1 MATTTPSKR
10 TTTARRG
17 TAAPAKQSKPA
28 AVRHL
33 SVAERVARGKAAR
46 TEVPRADHAKFEP
59 APGRADPVALLE
71 RQAKTRVPEL
81 VPIRYGRMLVSPFTF
96 YRGAALIMAN
106 DLAST
111 PRSGLTVQCC
121 GDAHLSNFGVFA
133 SPERR
138 LMFDVNDFDET
149 LPGPW
154 EWDVK
159 RLAVSMLIAARDNGF
174 RAKEQE
180 RIVLDTVGQYRT
192 AMAGF
197 AGMKALEVWYSHL
210 DVETVMQQYAS
221 QFKPKLVK
229 RTEKNLAKARTK
241 DSMTAF
247 SKLTEVVDGK
257 ARIIDQSPL
266 IVPIEELAQGRERD
280 EMFEALRQL
289 LRGYLDSL
297 GFDRQ
302 VLLKEFELTDF
313 ARKVV
318 GVGSVGTRAYI
329 ALLIGRDGQDP
340 LFLQMKEAEA
350 SVLEEF
356 LGPSEF
362 SNHGERVVV
371 GQRLMQ
377 ATSDIFLGW
386 LHIDSGLDGK
396 PRDFYGR
403 QLKDWKGSAE
413 IEQMVPEGF
422 GHVRQ
427 AVWLDARS
435 CACAERRPDRDR
447 SVPRQRRQLRP
458 CNRRVLKS
466 VRRTKRQRLS
476 GTRRGSQIRQDHRQD
491 GPLTDPRPGR
501 TRPDCGRAR
510 AGRREDPRAAP
521 DAWIAALAMKPVYRH
536 AVRRPA
542 AHRSRRGSGARS
554 CGVSGG
560 WR

>member
-1 MATTTPSKR
+1 M
-10 TTTARRG
+10 
-17 TAAPAKQSKPA
+17 
-28 AVRHL
+28 
-33 SVAERVARGKAAR
+33 
-46 TEVPRADHAKFEP
+46 PRADHAKFEP
-59 APGRADPVALLE
+59 PASRADPVALLE

-111 PRSGLTVQCC
+111 PRSGLNVQCC

-192 AMAGF
+192 AMANF
-197 AGMKALEVWYSHL
+197 AGMKNLEVWYSHL
-210 DVETVMQQYAS
+210 DVESAIQEYGS
-221 QFKPKLVK
+221 QFKPKMVK
-229 RTEKNLAKARTK
+229 RTEKNVAKARTK

-257 ARIIDQSPL
+257 ARIVDQSPL
-266 IVPIEELAQGRERD
+266 IVPIAQLVQGRERD
-280 EMFEALRQL
+280 EMFEELRQL
-289 LRGYLDSL
+289 LRGYRETLE
-297 GFDRQ
+297 FDRR
-302 VLLKEFELTDF
+302 VLLEEFELIDF

-329 ALLIGRDGQDP
+329 ALLLGRDGQDP

-356 LGPSEF
+356 LDPSEF

-377 ATSDIFLGW
+377 ATTDIFLGW

-413 IEQMVPEGF
+413 IEQMVPQGH

-427 AVWLDARS
+427 AVRLDARP
-435 CACAERRPDRDR
+435 CARAQRRPDRDR
-447 SVPRQRRQLRP
+447 RVPRQRRQLRP
-458 CNRRVLKS
+458 RNRRVLQS

-476 GTRRGSQIRQDHRQD
+476 GSRRGRQIRQDHRQN
-491 GPLTDPRPGR
+491 GPLARRQDRRCWFAGGSEPLAHSSVSRSESLS
-501 TRPDCGRAR
+501 RAR
-510 AGRREDPRAAP
+510 CSASSRST
-521 DAWIAALAMKPVYRH
+521 
-536 AVRRPA
+536 RRPSL
-542 AHRSRRGSGARS
+542 RQPSSFGSS
-554 CGVSGG
+554 TLWFS
-560 WR
+560 